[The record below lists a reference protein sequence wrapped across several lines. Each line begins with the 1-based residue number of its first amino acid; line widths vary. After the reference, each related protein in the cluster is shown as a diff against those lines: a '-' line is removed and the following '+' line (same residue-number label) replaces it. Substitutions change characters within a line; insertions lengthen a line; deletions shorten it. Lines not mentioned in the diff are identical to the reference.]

1 MKIAVVSH
9 LLPPWPSGQAM
20 MLYRL
25 LRDVNPADYC
35 LITSQDLDGIDQ
47 TSDSKRLPAKYFP
60 LSSRFTIG
68 WEFRPLSWR
77 DGVNMT
83 FDMVARARQ
92 IAGIVRRERCDAVL
106 SCSSGNDLLDVPSGF
121 LASWLAGVPFHM
133 YLFDTYAHMWTV
145 PRTRWVG
152 KRLEPFIAKRADGV
166 ITTNEFV
173 RDLLLTRYGVKSV
186 VIHNPCDLS
195 AYENIP
201 DPKKASGG
209 EVKLV
214 YTGAIYDAH
223 YEAFWNL
230 FAAIGLLGRPEVKA
244 HVYTGMPISL
254 LEEHGIR
261 GPVVYHEHESVFA
274 MPGIQRAADVLFL
287 PLAFNTPYP
296 ELIKVSSPSKVG
308 EYLAARRPILVHA
321 PPDSFLA
328 NYFREHECGL
338 VVDENDPRALARGV
352 ERILGDQDLRQRLSR
367 NAWECAQADFSLQA
381 AQSKF
386 AELFA
391 LELKPAHL
399 SEAGRLS

>member
-1 MKIAVVSH
+1 MKIAIVSH

-25 LRDVNPADYC
+25 LRDVNPAGYC

-47 TSDSKRLPAKYFP
+47 TYDSKRLPAKYFQ
-60 LSSRFTIG
+60 LSSRFDG

-83 FDMVARARQ
+83 FDMISRARQ
-92 IAGIVRRERCDAVL
+92 IAAIVKRERCDAVL

-121 LASWLAGVPFHM
+121 LGSWLAGVPFHL

-145 PRTRWVG
+145 PSTRWVG
-152 KRLEPFIAKRADGV
+152 RLLEPFIVKRADGV
-166 ITTNEFV
+166 IGTNEFV
-173 RDLLLTRYGVKSV
+173 RDLLRKRYGVESL

-201 DPKKASGG
+201 DPPEAGGG
-209 EVKLV
+209 EVKIV

-223 YEAFWNL
+223 YEAFRNL
-230 FAAIGLLGRPEVKA
+230 FAAIVLLGRPEVKA
-244 HVYTGMPISL
+244 HLYTGVPISI
-254 LEEHGIR
+254 LEEHDIR

-287 PLAFNTPYP
+287 PFAFNTPYP
-296 ELIKVSSPSKVG
+296 ELIKISSPSKVG
-308 EYLAARRPILVHA
+308 EFLAARRPILVHA

-328 NYFREHECGL
+328 TYFREHDCGL
-338 VVDENDPRALARGV
+338 VVDENDPRALARGL
-352 ERILGDQDLRQRLSR
+352 EQILGDPELRQRLST
-367 NAWECAQADFSLQA
+367 NAGTRARTDFSVEA
-381 AQSKF
+381 GRSKF
-386 AELFA
+386 AELFGF
-391 LELKPAHL
+391 ELDTR
-399 SEAGRLS
+399 S